1 VTIKL
6 PPVIQNYVEVS
17 NRHDVK
23 SILACF
29 SGNAVVSDEEET
41 LRGKEAIKD
50 WIVKTMDKYEFHL
63 KPVTVRED
71 GAEIVVAIEVSGTFP
86 GSPVTPDYHFV
97 IENDNILSLT
107 IE

>member
-29 SGNAVVSDEEET
+29 SDNAVVSDEKET

-50 WIVKTMDKYEFHL
+50 WIVKTMDKYEF
-63 KPVTVRED
+63 
-71 GAEIVVAIEVSGTFP
+71 
-86 GSPVTPDYHFV
+86 Y
-97 IENDNILSLT
+97 
-107 IE
+107 